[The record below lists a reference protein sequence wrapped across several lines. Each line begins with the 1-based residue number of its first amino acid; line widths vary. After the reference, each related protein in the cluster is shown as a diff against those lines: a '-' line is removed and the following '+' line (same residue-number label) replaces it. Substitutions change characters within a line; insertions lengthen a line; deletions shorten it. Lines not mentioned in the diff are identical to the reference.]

1 MAKKKAVGAAA
12 RQQKR
17 RPGRR
22 LGLKKA
28 DGQFVRA
35 GNILLRQRG
44 RHFIAGAN
52 VGQGRDFTLFAL
64 CDGVMRFQQR
74 RGRKYVVVETQDSDG
89 R

>member
-28 DGQFVRA
+28 DGQVVAA
-35 GNILLRQRG
+35 GNILVRQRG
-44 RHFIAGAN
+44 SKFHPGEN
-52 VGQGRDFTLFAL
+52 VGMGRDFTLFAL
-64 CDGVMRFQQR
+64 KRGVMKFSRLK
-74 RGRKYVVVETQDSDG
+74 GRKYVNVVTG
-89 R
+89 

>member
-28 DGQFVRA
+28 DGQGVLA
-35 GNILLRQRG
+35 GNILVRQRG
-44 RHFIAGAN
+44 SHFHPGEN
-52 VGQGRDFTLFAL
+52 VGMGKDFTLFAL
-64 CDGVMRFQQR
+64 KKGIMKFSQLG
-74 RGRKYVVVETQDSDG
+74 GRKYVNVELLAL
-89 R
+89 